1 MHSKPQN
8 ALFAPFKFLDEHVHV
23 SKMGEVT
30 IYARI
35 DGIDFECSTDETLE
49 TQHGRLLTAFQSL
62 PEQIRP
68 MFYCVKMDGAEIE
81 QVTHPNEIVERTI
94 AARHRF
100 IQGAS
105 GSASTISLYLALT
118 YEPKRLFAFSQ
129 AGVLKISRKKLN
141 LASSAV
147 HNAMRM
153 LSQTVGDLLG
163 ITVMHKQEVFTF
175 LRFLKT
181 LDPDLAAS
189 ETLQYDDN
197 IDHWTGSNMITIHP
211 TGIRNYRARPEVL
224 TMRKLP
230 KTSFPNMLRE
240 MLSIPGNFILC
251 SQWKPEPQEKSLS
264 AVRAAESHWNWMRY
278 IKSPQ
283 AVIQLIWNQGETTDV
298 TPDAAAQEK
307 VDRLNDVVKDLS
319 RGESHAWFS
328 FTAVVFHP
336 SQDRIGN
343 ASRQLIKIIGNQQGS
358 LVRETYYAAG
368 PYASLIPGT
377 TPKFGQTLR
386 RRQRKLPL
394 AQCLDLALVYN
405 HSRGEA
411 INPLTKQPSLL
422 KLATTDN
429 TVFDFNLIPPGGDR
443 TGVLLI
449 GESGSGKSTFEQLC
463 VDHAQKYNP
472 RTLILDGMG
481 GSFKFLSTKHAG
493 SYYHLDPDGNDWE
506 FTLNPFQLDDTKNKK
521 TNRQY
526 LTTLVKTCMAT
537 GGYRGN
543 AASNQAVYDEVCRV
557 LSLPLKERR
566 FSSLRFEGDM
576 EIYMRPWIQG
586 GQYDFV
592 FDNAED
598 SFQLSRIQTVDFSRL
613 SNFPEISMTLLFHF
627 FKCWNDVVYDDSLLT
642 TEKWLVIDEL
652 AHLIKYKAARRYI
665 AAAGVG
671 WRKRMGGIF
680 LAVHSL
686 GQLEK
691 AGMMETVN
699 EFCPLKILLRN
710 PWGEA
715 EKYKKALKMNERVVD
730 IYGKLHLPGSGV
742 MLSANLA
749 KPFFTHLDPL
759 ALATYSNDPFFNTKR
774 LAAIEAHQGDIMKAL
789 ESLAAEKK
797 AS

>member
-1 MHSKPQN
+1 MAGKPQN
-8 ALFAPFKFLDEHVHV
+8 ALFGPFKFLDEHVHV

-30 IYARI
+30 ICAKL
-35 DGIDFECSTDETLE
+35 DGIDFECATDTALE
-49 TQHGRLLTAFQSL
+49 TQHSRMLTAFQSL

-68 MFYCVKMDGAEIE
+68 MFYAVKMDGAEIE
-81 QVTHPNEIVERTI
+81 AVSHPNAIVDRTV

-100 IQGAS
+100 LQQS
-105 GSASTISLYLALT
+105 SSSVSTISLYLALT
-118 YEPKRLFAFSQ
+118 YEPKRLLSFSQ
-129 AGVLKISRKKLN
+129 AGVLKVSRKKLN
-141 LASSAV
+141 VATNAV
-147 HNAMRM
+147 HAAMRM

-181 LDPDLAAS
+181 LDPELAAA
-189 ETLQYDDN
+189 EPLEYDDN
-197 IDHWTGSNMITIHP
+197 VDHWTGANMITIHP
-211 TGIRNYRARPEVL
+211 TGIRNHRARPEVL

-240 MLSIPGNFILC
+240 MLSVPGNFILC
-251 SQWKPEPQEKSLS
+251 SQWKPEPNEKSLS
-264 AVRAAESHWNWMRY
+264 AVRAAESHWNFMRY

-283 AVIQLIWNQGETTDV
+283 AVVQLIWNQGETNEI

-307 VDRLNDVVKDLS
+307 VDRLNAVVKDLS
-319 RGESHAWFS
+319 RGESYAWFM
-328 FTAVVFHP
+328 FTAVCFHK
-336 SQDRIGN
+336 SQERIES

-368 PYASLIPGT
+368 PYASLVPGT
-377 TPKFGQTLR
+377 TPKFRQTFR
-386 RRQRKLPL
+386 QRQRKLPL

-411 INPLTKQPSLL
+411 KNPLTKQPCLL
-422 KLATTDN
+422 KLATSDN
-429 TVFDFNLIPPGGDR
+429 TIFDFNLVPPGGDR

-481 GSFKFLSTKHAG
+481 GSFKFLSEKHSG
-493 SYYHLDPDGNDWE
+493 TYYHLDPDGADWK
-506 FTLNPFQLDDTKNKK
+506 FTLAPFQLDDAKNKK

-526 LTTLVKTCMAT
+526 LTTLVKICMST

-543 AASNQAVYDEVCRV
+543 AESNQKVYDEVCRV
-557 LSLPLKERR
+557 LDLPFAERR
-566 FSSLRFEGDM
+566 FSSLQFEGDM
-576 EIYMRPWIQG
+576 EIYLRPWVQG

-592 FDNAED
+592 FDNKED
-598 SFQLSRIQTVDFSRL
+598 SFQLSQMQTVDFSRL
-613 SNFPEISMTLLFHF
+613 SNFPEICQPLLFHF
-627 FKCWNDVVYDDSLLT
+627 FKCWNDVVYDDALLKD
-642 TEKWLVIDEL
+642 EKWLVIDEL
-652 AHLIKYKAARRYI
+652 AHLIKYKSARRYI

-699 EFCPLKILLRN
+699 EFCPLKLLLRN
-710 PWGEA
+710 PWA
-715 EKYKKALKMNERVVD
+715 DTEKYKRALKMNDKTAE
-730 IYGKLHLPGSGV
+730 IYSKLHQPGSGV

-749 KPFFTHLDPL
+749 KPFFTPLDPL
-759 ALATYSNDPFFNTKR
+759 ALATYANDAFSNTKR
-774 LAAIEAHQGDIMKAL
+774 NAAIEAHQGDIMKAL
-789 ESLAAEKK
+789 ESLAAEK